1 MNGEKLK
8 AVVTRKFE
16 KNGQH
21 LGEIKSIV
29 LNSNAS
35 HVAMLCD
42 KSPLPSVK
50 IPDTLF
56 YVYDV
61 NMDNFMEKE
70 AGFNR
75 IPTDLFWDED

>member
-1 MNGEKLK
+1 
-8 AVVTRKFE
+8 
-16 KNGQH
+16 
-21 LGEIKSIV
+21 
-29 LNSNAS
+29 
-35 HVAMLCD
+35 MLCD

-50 IPDTLF
+50 IPDTMF